1 MTCVFTLS
9 HSVRRGSLVAA
20 FLVAACGGGDGG
32 TAPPKPTAVQAAS
45 GAGASATVGTAL
57 TSAPTFTVTDA
68 SGSALG
74 NIAVSV
80 AVTSGGGTLVG
91 APTKSS
97 GGPTSVGTWTL
108 GTTAGVNTLTV
119 TVSGLTPL
127 IISVTGTPGSATKI
141 VVTGGNTQTGL
152 AGAQLG
158 TPLSAAVQD
167 QFGNGIAN
175 QQVTFLITAGG
186 GSVAPGLVTTN
197 ASGVATGAV
206 WRLGTR
212 GGPQTATATA
222 GSFSTSFSATTQSS
236 YLIELRPFPGAAAMP
251 AAAQTAFDNAAN
263 RIKAAIVGQISTV
276 SLQGADLAGC
286 GISGLTGTLAENT
299 QGLIIYASVAPIDGV
314 GKILAQAGP
323 CFIRQTSILPA
334 VGVMQFDEADI
345 QNYINSGRFESV
357 VLHEMNHVVGF
368 GTIWSDKAV
377 LLNPAFTNTENPTP
391 TGSTN
396 PRFSGAA
403 GLAQCFAAGGSA
415 THCTGGV
422 AVEQC
427 GTAGTADGH
436 WRESFTTTCTGTN
449 NSPVGGTAAF
459 DNEMMT
465 GYVEGPGISMPWSA
479 MSIASF
485 QDIGYTVNLL
495 AADSYSVP
503 SLMTMARLR
512 AAREAEAG
520 DRPVERLLR
529 PRFTI
534 GGGRVQAIKRGN
546 Q

>member
-1 MTCVFTLS
+1 MTRAFTPPYA
-9 HSVRRGSLVAA
+9 VRRYSLVTTLLA
-20 FLVAACGGGDGG
+20 AACGGSDGG
-32 TAPPKPTAVQAAS
+32 TSPAKPTAVQSVS

-68 SGSALG
+68 SGNALG

-91 APTKSS
+91 APTKTAA
-97 GGPTSVGTWTL
+97 GPTSVGTWTL
-108 GTTAGVNTLTV
+108 GTTAGTNTLTV

-127 IISVTGTPGSATKI
+127 TISATGTPGSATKI

-152 AGAQLG
+152 AGAQLT
-158 TPLSAAVQD
+158 TPLAAAVQD

-175 QQVTFLITAGG
+175 QQVTFLVTAGG
-186 GSVAPGLVTTN
+186 GSIAPGLVTTN
-197 ASGVATGAV
+197 ASGVATGAL
-206 WRLGTR
+206 WRLGNR
-212 GGPQTATATA
+212 GGTQTATATS
-222 GSFSTSFSATTQSS
+222 GSFSTSISATIQSS
-236 YLIELRPFPGAAAMP
+236 YTLILRFFGPTMSTE
-251 AAAQTAFDNAAN
+251 AQTAFTNAAN
-263 RIKAAIVGQISTV
+263 RIKAAIVGQISQV
-276 SLQGADLAGC
+276 NLQGAPLDSC
-286 GISGLTGTLAENT
+286 GIPGLTGTLQEIG
-299 QGLIIYASVAPIDGV
+299 QGLIIYASVAPIDGA

-323 CFIRQTSILPA
+323 CFVRDASLLPA

-345 QNYINSGRFESV
+345 QNYINTGRFESI

-368 GTIWSDKAV
+368 GTIWIDKGV
-377 LLNPAFTNTENPTP
+377 LQNPAYTSTANPTP

-396 PRFSGAA
+396 PRFTGAA
-403 GLAQCFAAGGSA
+403 GLAQCLAVGGSA
-415 THCTGGV
+415 ASHCTTGV

-436 WRESFTTTCTGTN
+436 WRETFTTTCTGPN
-449 NSPVGGTAAF
+449 NSPFGGTPAF
-459 DNEMMT
+459 DSENMT
-465 GYVEGPGISMPWSA
+465 GYIEGPGINMPWSA

-485 QDIGYTVNLL
+485 QDLGYTVNLL

-520 DRPVERLLR
+520 DRPLERVLR
-529 PRFTI
+529 PRFTV